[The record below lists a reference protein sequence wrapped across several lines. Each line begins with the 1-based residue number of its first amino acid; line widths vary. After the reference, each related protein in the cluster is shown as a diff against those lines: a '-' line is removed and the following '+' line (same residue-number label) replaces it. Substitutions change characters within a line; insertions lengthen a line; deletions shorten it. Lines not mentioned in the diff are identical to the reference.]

1 MSGPLGSSQFMYSS
15 GADDFY
21 SHQINKSM
29 RFDKASSTSLKFDL
43 SSAGDRT
50 SWAFSTWLK
59 FGLLNTSDS
68 GNNGSSTIFGS
79 GRAGQYDYIGFFQ
92 IDHHINWQDYLG
104 GSTPPYGHTVAKFRD
119 TGGWYHLVWVWDSDD
134 STQADRSRIYIN
146 GNRISD
152 YSASRAVGS
161 GDQTDINNSGRDHV
175 IGDSAV
181 GDGKLFDGYLA
192 ETIFIDGG
200 TELYTADNFGET
212 KNGVWIPKDP
222 SGLTFGS
229 NGFHLKYEDASN
241 LGTDSSGN
249 GNNFTVNNAG
259 TDHQSIDTP
268 THSE

>member
-15 GADDFY
+15 GAGAFY

-29 RFDKASSTSLKFDL
+29 RFDKADATSLKLDL

-68 GNNGSSTIFGS
+68 GSNGYSTIFGN
-79 GRAGQYDYIGFFQ
+79 GRAGQYDYIAFYKTN
-92 IDHHINWQDYLG
+92 HHIYWQDFLG
-104 GSTPPYGHTVAKFRD
+104 GSSSAYGITTSQHRD

-134 STQADRSRIYIN
+134 STQADRSRVYIN

-152 YSASRAVGS
+152 YSASRAVNS
-161 GDQTDINNSGRDHV
+161 GDTSDINNSGRDHV

-200 TELYTADNFGET
+200 TELFTADNFGET

-229 NGFHLKYEDASN
+229 NGFHLKYEDTSN
-241 LGTDSSGN
+241 FGLDSSGN
-249 GNNFTVNNAG
+249 SNNFTVNNAG

-268 THSE
+268 TFGE